1 MAAVMICAHALGT
14 RFTSEYSPVVGRSRP
29 RPKGSP
35 VPSPHTDPDILLHER
50 WFPNPLWMKVNL
62 GLTAL
67 VGYLTLFLVLGEAA
81 EDGPITFVAVFL
93 LIVISM
99 IALPI
104 VVARAHVGVRLY
116 PDRIDRK

>member
-35 VPSPHTDPDILLHER
+35 VPSPHTDPDIVLHER
-50 WFPNPLWMKVNL
+50 WFPNPLWMKVIL

-67 VGYLTLFLVLGEAA
+67 VGCLMLFLVLGAAA
-81 EDGPITFVAVFL
+81 EDGPFTFVAVFL
-93 LIVISM
+93 LLLIRLS
-99 IALPI
+99 APPT
-104 VVARAHVGVRLY
+104 VVARVMM
-116 PDRIDRK
+116 